1 MLLAYKACWAKI
13 IGKVSNCY
21 FNVRFQMVFMA
32 YDIKKL
38 VLIQPQN
45 DCLFKGKMEA
55 LEN

>member
-21 FNVRFQMVFMA
+21 FNVRFQLLFMA
-32 YDIKKL
+32 FDIKKL

-45 DCLFKGKMEA
+45 DCLFKVKMEV

>member
-21 FNVRFQMVFMA
+21 FNVRFQLVFMA
-32 YDIKKL
+32 CDIKKL

-45 DCLFKGKMEA
+45 DCLFKGKVEV
-55 LEN
+55 LEK